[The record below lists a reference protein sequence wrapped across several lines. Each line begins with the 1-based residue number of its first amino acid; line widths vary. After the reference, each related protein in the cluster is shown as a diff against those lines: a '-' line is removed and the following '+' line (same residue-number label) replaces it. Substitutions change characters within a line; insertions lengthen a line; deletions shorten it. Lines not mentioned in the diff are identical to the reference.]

1 MWTATDPDPVRFAV
15 LSFWSIFV
23 ILDPVG
29 AVPTFLAMTEGDRPQ
44 ARVRMAKLASFVTFL
59 VLLVFALSGKRV
71 LDVFGVTMSAFEI
84 AGGIILLK
92 VALYIFQSPP
102 TTL

>member
-1 MWTATDPDPVRFAV
+1 MATITDPVHFAI

-44 ARVRMAKLASFVTFL
+44 ARVVTYPPSAD
-59 VLLVFALSGKRV
+59 VIVRV
-71 LDVFGVTMSAFEI
+71 RKKPSTHTI
-84 AGGIILLK
+84 A
-92 VALYIFQSPP
+92 
-102 TTL
+102 